1 MQVPGPFEYERATSV
16 DHAIGLLD
24 RLAENARIVAGGRD
38 QGFCQ
43 TREEPRVFRRVR
55 RPVFGAAVEA
65 VTKPV
70 AFLATDIQGRQPWV
84 RMRCQYSGRCDRRR
98 TRWDG
103 V

>member
-1 MQVPGPFEYERATSV
+1 MQVSGPFEYERATSV

-24 RLAENARIVAGGRD
+24 RLGEDARIVAGGRD
-38 QGFCQ
+38 GGFCL
-43 TREEPRVFRRVR
+43 TRGGTQGVRRVR
-55 RPVFGAAVEA
+55 RPVFVATVEA

-84 RMRCQYSGRCDRRR
+84 RMRCQYSGGGDRRR
-98 TRWDG
+98 TRSGG